1 MKQQLKY
8 MAHFEPPP
16 PPPLLEIRG
25 PGIPRNLAATT
36 AHYPHLIIIIINDS
50 VRLIIYSSE
59 CEAAAPAFVRLEG
72 EGVYIGACVHIY
84 LGFDLYCCLVHRVH
98 TERQLPISGVHSIM
112 MEKSALVGKSGG
124 CRNIYLSPS
133 PLPSLFLSYL
143 Y

>member
-59 CEAAAPAFVRLEG
+59 YEAAAPAFVRLEG

-84 LGFDLYCCLVHRVH
+84 LGFDLLLSTQQSTHRVAIADFWRTFH
-98 TERQLPISGVHSIM
+98 HDGKISPGW
-112 MEKSALVGKSGG
+112 
-124 CRNIYLSPS
+124 
-133 PLPSLFLSYL
+133 
-143 Y
+143 